1 MKRILIALF
10 VLLLV
15 GADAFAQT
23 RLINLSTRGQ
33 VRVGDNVLIG
43 GFIIQGSTP
52 KKVLVTARGPSL
64 SAFGV
69 PGTLADPFLQI
80 FSGATQIDANDDYA
94 SHPKA
99 SEMPADMRPGN
110 AKEAAIVTTLAP
122 GAYTAIVTGVGQ
134 TSGIAIVEVF
144 EIDTPANPLV
154 NISTRGRVEISDS
167 VMIAGFV
174 IQGSSPQTV
183 LITARGPSLQASGVP
198 NILADP
204 KLDLYSGQTI
214 MASNDNWGSALNA
227 SAIQSATGAPTNP
240 VESAILATLQPGA
253 YTAIVS
259 GADAGVGIGIVEVFA
274 QTPAADAL
282 TSKQAAR
289 LLTQA
294 SFGPT
299 PDSVNSLTGQTAA
312 NWISDQMAMPSA
324 ATYVDE
330 VQTWFDKG
338 SSYRPGNGGTNY
350 TPNWLIHKYWSL
362 TNSAPDQLRRRI
374 VHALMQIF
382 VISLEDSTLY
392 DAARPFGQYLDN
404 LGKHAFGN
412 FRNLLEDVALSPAM
426 GIYLSHIRNQKAD
439 PATGRMPDENFARE
453 VMQLF
458 SIGLYQLNL
467 DGSLKLDS
475 NGKPIETYTNDDV
488 VGLARVFTGWSWD
501 MPDGSNANNT
511 FKWGGPGRYDTV
523 GDARFDIRPMRI
535 YPTFHETGVKSFL
548 GTTIAAGT
556 SGPASLAIAL
566 DTLFNH
572 PNVGPFIGK
581 QLIQRLV
588 TSNPSPAYVEA
599 VAMVFNNNGSGV
611 RGDMAAVIRA
621 ILLHPQARDEP
632 AGEFGKLREPS
643 LRIAQAIRAFGA
655 TSLTGRWMIGR
666 SERSLLQAPLLSP
679 SVFNFYR
686 PGYVPPNTQIANLGL
701 VAPEFQI
708 ADETTIV
715 NWINYVW
722 ALVQWG
728 QGWTGTGGDIPLAM
742 QNKQDVTIDFAATST
757 PWGQAVATS
766 DAAVVDQIDLLLFSG
781 HMSVTLRGQIL
792 NAMQNQVNWNS
803 ATRSRDKLRIAAF
816 IALTSAE
823 YMNER

>member
-69 PGTLADPFLQI
+69 PGTLTDPFLQI
-80 FSGATQIDANDDYA
+80 FFGATQIDANDDYA

-99 SEMPADMRPGN
+99 SEIPADMRPGN
-110 AKEAAIVTTLAP
+110 SKEAAIVTTLSP

-183 LITARGPSLQASGVP
+183 LITARGPSLLASGVP
-198 NILADP
+198 NVLADP
-204 KLDLYSGQTI
+204 KLDLYSGQSI
-214 MASNDNWGSALNA
+214 LASNDNWGSALNA

-259 GADAGVGIGIVEVFA
+259 GVDAGVGIGIVEVFA

-324 ATYVDE
+324 TTYEDE

-338 SSYRPGNGGTNY
+338 SSYRPGNGGSNY
-350 TPNWLIHKYWSL
+350 TPNWLINKYWSL
-362 TNSAPDQLRRRI
+362 ANSAPDQLRRRI

-412 FRNLLEDVALSPAM
+412 FRNLIEDVALSPAM

-467 DGSLKLDS
+467 DGTLKLDS

-501 MPDGSNANNT
+501 MPDGTSASNT
-511 FKWGGPGRYDTV
+511 FKWGGPGRYATV
-523 GDARFDIRPMRI
+523 GDARFDLRPMRI
-535 YPTFHETGVKSFL
+535 YPSFHETGVKSFL
-548 GTTIAAGT
+548 GTTISAGT

-588 TSNPSPAYVEA
+588 TSNPSAAYVEA
-599 VAMVFNNNGSGV
+599 VASAFNNNGSGV
-611 RGDMAAVIRA
+611 RGDMAAVIRT
-621 ILLHPQARDEP
+621 ILLHPEARGEP
-632 AGEFGKLREPS
+632 SGEFGKLREPS
-643 LRIAQAIRAFGA
+643 LRITQAIRAFGA
-655 TSLTGRWMIGR
+655 SSLTGRWMIGR
-666 SERSLLQAPLLSP
+666 GERALLQAPLLSP

-708 ADETTIV
+708 ADETTVV

-728 QGWTGTGGDIPLAM
+728 QGWTGTGVDVAQEM
-742 QNKQDVTIDFAATST
+742 QNKQDVTIDFSSSST
-757 PWGQAVATS
+757 LWGQAVGNS
-766 DAAVVDQIDLLLFSG
+766 DTAVIDQIDLLLFSG
-781 HMSVTLRGQIL
+781 QMSATLRGQIL
-792 NAMQNQVNWNS
+792 NAMQNQVNWNL

-823 YMNER
+823 YMHER